1 MTTSAWML
9 RQDGA
14 AFPCKVHLYAMGDDD
29 MSSEAEVASF
39 LIATKSKDIELSEL
53 ILDVWMAMLI
63 EYKVSYDATADD
75 ISNCIKTCLQTLPY
89 RLQTSLKIDEY
100 LKIHSSQ
107 NNYSSVDEL
116 YSFLDDTR
124 ENIADLQTRI
134 RDSLNQQFCRV
145 RYGGQY
151 DTESNNSEIWFR
163 ISSVGFNWS
172 DTIYLFVSEIRRKYN
187 ITSIT
192 ICRDWE
198 SDNGGLS
205 TNNISDKFYKAKD
218 GSIYCHMPI
227 SEFMSADHES
237 NPVFAT
243 DWNSGIFHG
252 MRTSL
257 NNGSTFESIVA
268 CCPAQLPNP
277 ITFYRKCLLNS
288 ELAVCATE
296 ADFSNTSELNTRT
309 QMKLSRFIRLVKSA
323 YPEISDVELS
333 CKPYENR
340 KGNLVGFDMT
350 ANLSSENPNIDGLKI
365 NFASTSSLASTSD
378 RILFRLFKREFE
390 DYLKF
395 RNANY

>member
-1 MTTSAWML
+1 MNTSAWML
-9 RQDGA
+9 RQDGI
-14 AFPCKVHLYAMGDDD
+14 AFPCSVHLYAMGDDD

-75 ISNCIKTCLQTLPY
+75 ISNCIKTCLQNLPY
-89 RLQTSLKIDEY
+89 RLQNSLKIEDY

-116 YSFLDDTR
+116 YTFLDDVR
-124 ENIADLQTRI
+124 KNIVGLQNRI
-134 RDSLNQQFCRV
+134 KDSLNQQFCRV

-151 DTESNNSEIWFR
+151 DTKSNNSEIWFR

-172 DTIYLFVSEIRRKYN
+172 NTIYLFVSEIRRKYN
-187 ITSIT
+187 IASIT

-198 SDNGGLS
+198 SDNSSFS
-205 TNNISDKFYKAKD
+205 TDHESDKFYKAKD
-218 GSIYCHMPI
+218 GSIYYHMPI
-227 SEFMSADHES
+227 SEFLSADHES

-257 NNGSTFESIVA
+257 NNGSTFENIIN

-277 ITFYRKCLLNS
+277 ITFYRKRLLNS
-288 ELAVCATE
+288 EFAVCASITN
-296 ADFSNTSELNTRT
+296 FSDISELNTRT
-309 QMKLSRFIRLVKSA
+309 KMKLSRFIRLIKSE
-323 YPEISDVELS
+323 YPEISNVELS

-340 KGNLVGFDMT
+340 RGNLVGFEMN
-350 ANLSSENPNIDGLKI
+350 AKLSSENQNIDGLEI
-365 NFASTSSLASTSD
+365 NFAATSSLDSTSD
-378 RILFRLFKREFE
+378 KILFRLFKREFE

-395 RNANY
+395 SNTNY